1 MSIYLP
7 KSHNKRMLLQRKK
20 AALLG
25 RLTRCFS
32 RTK

>member
-1 MSIYLP
+1 MG
-7 KSHNKRMLLQRKK
+7 KQANKRMLSQRIK

-32 RTK
+32 RPKCGR